1 MDECSEQDRAGLC
14 RARKALSLE
23 ICKVN
28 VVVGGDLVP
37 FKMGRILHETTDVQV
52 SS

>member
-1 MDECSEQDRAGLC
+1 MNKCSEQDRAGLC

-23 ICKVN
+23 MRKVN

-37 FKMGRILHETTDVQV
+37 FSIGRILHETTDVQV
-52 SS
+52 SP